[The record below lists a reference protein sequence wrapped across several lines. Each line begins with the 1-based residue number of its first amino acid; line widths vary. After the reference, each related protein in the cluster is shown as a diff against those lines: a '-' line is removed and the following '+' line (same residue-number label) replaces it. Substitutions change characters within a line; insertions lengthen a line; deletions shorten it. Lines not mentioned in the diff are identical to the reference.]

1 MSEVWLAHDERLDRP
16 VAVKVLD
23 IRLSASGEFGDALD
37 REARTIARLHH
48 PNIVAVYDV
57 GEHVGQRY
65 LVMEYVHGS
74 SLRDLLRLHGR
85 LGLADV
91 VRVGRQAAA
100 ALAHAHRQ
108 GVVHCDVKPENIL
121 VDEQGVVKVTD
132 FGVAEVVTRTMT
144 ADAAREVLGT
154 AVYLAPE
161 VLQGE
166 RPGPASDVYALALT
180 LYEAAAG
187 RLPFQGPTPA
197 AVAVQRLSTPPAP
210 LRTLVPSAPPEL
222 ESALA
227 RALALDPEQRYRSA
241 AEFGSALGRVLVTAS
256 APLVG
261 APRHPS
267 PASGSRTERIRVG
280 GHRRGRA
287 GRVARTALAFLL
299 LGAMGAA
306 LAFAVAGREHLGGGG
321 GGPRTLPSPSPTVAA
336 AVPSPTGE
344 PSPTATPTPTPV
356 PSPEPSPSPTPTPT
370 PSPTPTETPS
380 PTPPPSP
387 SPSPSPTPTPT
398 P

>member
-23 IRLSASGEFGDALD
+23 LRLSGSGEFGDALD

-57 GEHVGQRY
+57 GEHLGQRY

-91 VRVGRQAAA
+91 LRVGRQAAA

-210 LRTLVPSAPPEL
+210 LRALVPSAPPEL

-241 AEFGSALGRVLVTAS
+241 AEFGNALGRVLVTAS

-261 APRHPS
+261 APPHR
-267 PASGSRTERIRVG
+267 ASTPGSRTERIRVG
-280 GHRRGRA
+280 GHRRART
-287 GRVARTALAFLL
+287 GRVARAALAVLV

-306 LAFAVAGREHLGGGG
+306 LAFAITGREPLGGGG
-321 GGPRTLPSPSPTVAA
+321 GAPRALPSPSPTVAA

-344 PSPTATPTPTPV
+344 PSPTRTPTPTPL
-356 PSPEPSPSPTPTPT
+356 PSPEPSPSPTPTAT

-387 SPSPSPTPTPT
+387 SPSPSPTPSPT